1 MSLLDVSTSLG
12 SQGQPRM
19 KAICDDCER
28 DEVFANPRGDEGKA
42 RKKIQQMGWEVAG
55 KSERCPACRAK
66 RKAQKMAA
74 RKPKPVPVAPA
85 SDALM
90 RQPTRAQ
97 RREIMGLLEVSYDVE
112 AERYSGHET
121 DETIATVLN
130 VLPGWVS
137 AIREEFFG
145 AAGGNDEIAAL
156 QSGYDDLAG
165 RVADLVSKLAEVS
178 QQASDISAQ
187 LTGFEGRLSKV
198 QKAVGERAMAR
209 ARG

>member
-1 MSLLDVSTSLG
+1 MALVDVSASHG

-19 KAICDDCER
+19 KVICDDCGRE
-28 DEVFANPRGDEGKA
+28 EVFANPRGDEGKA
-42 RKKIQQMGWEVAG
+42 RKKIQQMGWDVVG
-55 KSERCPACRAK
+55 KAERCPACKAK

-74 RKPKPVPVAPA
+74 RKPKPVPVESA
-85 SDALM
+85 SDALL

-112 AERYSGHET
+112 VERYSGHET
-121 DETIATVLN
+121 DETIAAVLN

-165 RVADLVSKLAEVS
+165 RVADLMSRLAEVS
-178 QQASDISAQ
+178 QQASDIGAE
-187 LTGFEGRLSKV
+187 LTGFKVRLSKV
-198 QKAVGERAMAR
+198 QKAVGARAMAR
-209 ARG
+209 AR

>member
-55 KSERCPACRAK
+55 KSERCPACKAK

-97 RREIMGLLEVSYDVE
+97 RREIMGLLEVSYDVK

-121 DETIATVLN
+121 DETVATVLN

-145 AAGGNDEIAAL
+145 AAGGNDEIADL
-156 QSGYDDLAG
+156 QSAFDDLG
-165 RVADLVSKLAEVS
+165 RRVADHMIEVAQISRQAAELR
-178 QQASDISAQ
+178 DE
-187 LTGFEGRLSKV
+187 LKGYEGRLDKV

-209 ARG
+209 AR

>member
-1 MSLLDVSTSLG
+1 
-12 SQGQPRM
+12 
-19 KAICDDCER
+19 
-28 DEVFANPRGDEGKA
+28 
-42 RKKIQQMGWEVAG
+42 
-55 KSERCPACRAK
+55 
-66 RKAQKMAA
+66 
-74 RKPKPVPVAPA
+74 
-85 SDALM
+85 M